1 MSESTLR
8 EYTIRVETTV
18 VFYGDVVVTAKSE
31 AEARELAAEDFQCDW
46 SKAEVLRTTT
56 HILSMEA
63 A

>member
-8 EYTIRVETTV
+8 EYTIRVEMTV

-46 SKAEVLRTTT
+46 SSAERVRTVT

-63 A
+63 P

>member
-8 EYTIRVETTV
+8 EYAIRVEMTV

-46 SKAEVLRTTT
+46 SNAERVRTVT
-56 HILSMEA
+56 HILSTEVP
-63 A
+63 